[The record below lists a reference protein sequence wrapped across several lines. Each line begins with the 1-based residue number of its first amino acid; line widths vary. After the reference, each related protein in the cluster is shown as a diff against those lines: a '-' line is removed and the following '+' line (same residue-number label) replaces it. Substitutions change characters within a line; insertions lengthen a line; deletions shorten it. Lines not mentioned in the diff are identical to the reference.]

1 MAKNDVFYSVKA
13 RWRHYDV
20 KLEPL
25 NDVTKFPN
33 HLDTNEVKK
42 DSIYSQE
49 TMDKLGIF
57 RNIRMIW
64 FDKTIWIFFIF
75 IERIADL

>member
-1 MAKNDVFYSVKA
+1 MMLSKRLAMPSFSQISS
-13 RWRHYDV
+13 HQ
-20 KLEPL
+20 L
-25 NDVTKFPN
+25 DVTKFPN

-57 RNIRMIW
+57 RNIMMIW

>member
-1 MAKNDVFYSVKA
+1 MMLSKRLAMPSFSQISS
-13 RWRHYDV
+13 HQ
-20 KLEPL
+20 L
-25 NDVTKFPN
+25 DVTKFPN

-42 DSIYSQE
+42 GSIYSQE

-57 RNIRMIW
+57 RNIMMIW